1 MRMTEY
7 ERHKERL
14 DLANLVVST
23 ASLGLAAAALC
34 LNEKPIRRGDDR
46 MASRVEPGR
55 YGTRK
60 DLKKAYRAEIKKAA
74 VTEIGY
80 TGPVIVLNEGGR
92 DVRYG
97 IVPLDVKPERKRATP
112 KSWVAMEMN
121 ARTGGDRQA
130 VVCGSRAEAEKRAS
144 AMKRA
149 HKKGSA
155 KERDCVQGYA
165 RIDVSEPIDVREWL
179 GGGRGTVYG
188 VRAWRSSP

>member
-34 LNEKPIRRGDDR
+34 LNEKPIRTGDDT

-80 TGPVIVLNEGGR
+80 TGPVIVLNENGK

-97 IVPLDVKPERKRATP
+97 IVPLDEPNGRNASA

-130 VVCGSRAEAEKRAS
+130 VVCGSRAEAEKRAT

-188 VRAWRSSP
+188 VRPWRSSPC